1 MYADP
6 TPNALQVFLTER
18 ELDDAAN
25 TPISLTSGQGLAPS
39 AASAMMDDDDAT
51 NATADI
57 EMTDLPTEE
66 GTERGVWINADPL
79 PGCVVC
85 NIGESEFFWAF
96 ELTLL
101 KIERE
106 LIVDT
111 SVGSLGEWIVQ
122 EYAASCPSSW
132 K

>member
-1 MYADP
+1 M
-6 TPNALQVFLTER
+6 
-18 ELDDAAN
+18 DDAAN

-39 AASAMMDDDDAT
+39 AASAMMDDDAT
-51 NATADI
+51 SATTTDI

-85 NIGESEFFWAF
+85 NIGESELFFWILEF
-96 ELTLL
+96 VLVSSRVDKELN
-101 KIERE
+101 
-106 LIVDT
+106 VGT
-111 SVGSLGEWIVQ
+111 SVGSLDEWIVQ
-122 EYAASCPSSW
+122 EYVASCRSSW